1 MESTLNYKDFE
12 KLKRLRRTFD
22 DNYRLTHL
30 VASYLNV
37 CPELIKKAD
46 VNALCSDADMTRE
59 EAVAALLSAYLLD
72 DARAED
78 RILSRDYIAPSIR
91 ILDPLRYESDPYYRA
106 VRIADAKRGRWELRN
121 ESYAPYRAV
130 VGAEVTVMEDGREIV
145 PIGYFPD
152 GFTFLAVLEDGNE
165 WMTLTPIDMDTSREA
180 IDAAEGDVIT
190 FGLGLG
196 YYAFSVAE
204 KESVRSVTVVER
216 SEDVIAL
223 FCEHILPLCPHK
235 EKIRIVCADAFRY
248 AEEEMPKGHYDVA
261 FVDTWR
267 DVSDGLPMYL
277 RMKKAENKNPD
288 TRFLYW
294 IEDFILS
301 HLRSLVFEE
310 IWERESA
317 DTTHRGESAT
327 GKIEDI
333 LYRLSKEGLREEA
346 LVRTKGMFI
355 S

>member
-1 MESTLNYKDFE
+1 MTDKDFE
-12 KLKRLRRTFD
+12 KLKRLRGTFN

-37 CPELIKKAD
+37 CPELIKRNEVEALRAD
-46 VNALCSDADMTRE
+46 TDMTRE

-72 DARAED
+72 EDRAED

-91 ILDPLRYESDPYYRA
+91 ILDPKRYEDDPYYRA
-106 VRIADAKRGRWELRN
+106 VRIANAKRGRWELKN
-121 ESYAPYRAV
+121 ESYAPYRGV
-130 VGAEVTVMEDGREIV
+130 VGAEVMVMEDGRELV

-152 GFTFLAVLEDGNE
+152 GFSFLAVLEDGNE

-180 IDAAEGDVIT
+180 IDAAYGDVIT

-204 KESVRSVTVVER
+204 KENVRSVTVVER
-216 SEDVIAL
+216 SEDVITL
-223 FCEHILPLCPHK
+223 FKEHILPLCPHK
-235 EKIRIVCADAFRY
+235 DKIHVVCADAFRY
-248 AEEEMPKGHYDVA
+248 AEEEMPKAHYDVA

-277 RMKKAENKNPD
+277 RMKKAEAKNRG

-294 IEDFILS
+294 IEDFLLS

-317 DTTHRGESAT
+317 DMTHRGENAT

-346 LVRTKGMFI
+346 LARTEGMFI